1 MQHSANRRSDLFQS
15 DEGGCKRQQS
25 DRGCDATRKEVR
37 ILSQDL
43 NFSERVWPFGCR
55 IGEYTAYERT
65 VGDKRTDVKRRGA
78 TYAIVLAT
86 AQVSGRTDIIS
97 AIFVGSE
104 IYSTQISKAQMR
116 NGFIYLI
123 NDGFRHPLPHVK
135 QCSKRLYQGEIPIF
149 PLQAP

>member
-1 MQHSANRRSDLFQS
+1 VQHSANRCSDLFQS
-15 DEGGCKRQQS
+15 DEGDCKRQQS
-25 DRGCDATRKEVR
+25 NRSCDATRKEVR

-43 NFSERVWPFGCR
+43 NFSEGVWPFGCR

-65 VGDKRTDVKRRGA
+65 VGNKRTDMKRKGA
-78 TYAIVLAT
+78 THATVLAT
-86 AQVSGRTDIIS
+86 AQTVGMTASIS

-104 IYSTQISKAQMR
+104 IYSSQISKVQMR
-116 NGFIYLI
+116 NGSMYLV
-123 NDGFRHPLPHVK
+123 NDGFRHPLPHVR